1 MAQRVSNR
9 AFRLPVMPASGGPYD
24 EVGSYAMDVAT
35 SMYDHSRSAQ
45 MQHMNHTSA
54 TSPYHHT
61 PASGGGV
68 SNAMSAVSDIHKR
81 DKELIYG
88 HSLFPL
94 LALIFEKCEL
104 ATCTP
109 REPGAVGGDVCSS
122 ASFNE
127 DIQVFSK
134 QFRSDKTIFSS
145 NHEVD
150 SLMIQ
155 SIQVL
160 RFHLLELEKV
170 HELCD
175 NFCKRYIS
183 CLKGKMPIDLVM
195 DEKEN
200 IGKSR
205 SDSDTLDIDSP
216 PESALPQASNSQ
228 SWQPGQGDEATGS
241 GSNSQS
247 SSRPPSNSGVDGP
260 TTPEDPS
267 LNTSVGSEDGN
278 GDNTDD
284 EQSKKSQKK
293 RGIFPKAATNIMK
306 AWLFQHLTHPYPSE
320 EQKRSLAQETGLT
333 ILQVNNWF
341 INARR
346 RIVQPMIDASNRA
359 GKSPV
364 VTVFKS
370 RRRKNSLGQGL
381 PSPGPRFGPPGAPP
395 GYYPDQ
401 HHPPPHPNYPHMD
414 GGVPQ
419 PPHFGPRGY
428 IPTGDPSV
436 SGVGTIPPMSAMTG
450 GPHSMHAQMPAH
462 AYRSPMPPTSVHQA
476 QPMYIPGHPHAM
488 MMPPPGHPH
497 AHPHHPHPGHPG
509 HPGLPSTQTSPTLIS
524 SENVLTMSQPVMDM
538 HSS

>member
-1 MAQRVSNR
+1 MRVLDVQRKMSGQIQDSESKTPV
-9 AFRLPVMPASGGPYD
+9 LPTYD
-24 EVGSYAMDVAT
+24 EVDGYGMEAAA
-35 SMYDHSRSAQ
+35 MYDNRGAATALQ
-45 MQHMNHTSA
+45 MNHSSVTS
-54 TSPYHHT
+54 SYHHPPSSLAVT
-61 PASGGGV
+61 ST
-68 SNAMSAVSDIHKR
+68 MSTVSDIHKR
-81 DKELIYG
+81 DKEVLYG
-88 HSLFPL
+88 HPLFPL

-127 DIQVFSK
+127 DIQAFAK
-134 QFRSDKTIFSS
+134 QFKSDKAIFSS

-155 SIQVL
+155 AIQVL

-175 NFCKRYIS
+175 NFCKRYIT

-200 IGKSR
+200 GGKSKG
-205 SDSDTLDIDSP
+205 DVDLPDSP
-216 PESALPQASNSQ
+216 SDDLQQTAPS
-228 SWQPGQGDEATGS
+228 SWQPSLAALDAQTS
-241 GSNSQS
+241 GPHSQES
-247 SSRPPSNSGVDGP
+247 QTPSDPGAECPV
-260 TTPEDPS
+260 TPEGQS
-267 LNTSVGSEDGN
+267 LNASIGSDDGGSE
-278 GDNTDD
+278 TADD
-284 EQSKKSQKK
+284 DQGGKKSQKK

-370 RRRKNSLGQGL
+370 RRRKSSIGQGI
-381 PSPGPRFGPPGAPP
+381 PSPGPPRYGPGPGHPPP
-395 GYYPDQ
+395 GYYPEQ
-401 HHPPPHPNYPHMD
+401 HHPQAHPNYHLD
-414 GGVPQ
+414 GGVQ
-419 PPHFGPRGY
+419 PPHFSPRAY
-428 IPTGDPSV
+428 MQDPAS
-436 SGVGTIPPMSAMTG
+436 SGVGTMQIATTMA
-450 GPHSMHAQMPAH
+450 HSMHGQLQSPH
-462 AYRSPMPPTSVHQA
+462 AYRSSMPPQP

-497 AHPHHPHPGHPG
+497 AHAHHPGHPG
-509 HPGLPSTQTSPTLIS
+509 SQLIS
-524 SENVLTMSQPVMDM
+524 SSQSSPSIIVSEGGMTQSVMDM

>member
-1 MAQRVSNR
+1 MSLDDGKTQSKRQVS
-9 AFRLPVMPASGGPYD
+9 PPYD
-24 EVGSYAMDVAT
+24 EVGVYTMDGAST
-35 SMYDHSRSAQ
+35 MYGSMQ
-45 MQHMNHTSA
+45 QHMNHTSVSTAYHHPVSAA
-54 TSPYHHT
+54 TS
-61 PASGGGV
+61 V
-68 SNAMSAVSDIHKR
+68 MSTVSDLHKR
-81 DKELIYG
+81 DKEILYG
-88 HSLFPL
+88 HPLFPL

-109 REPGAVGGDVCSS
+109 REPGAIGGDVCSS

-127 DIQVFSK
+127 DIQAFAK
-134 QFRSDKTIFSS
+134 QFKSDKAIFSS

-155 SIQVL
+155 AIQVL

-200 IGKSR
+200 GGKSK
-205 SDSDTLDIDSP
+205 SDGELGPDSP
-216 PESALPQASNSQ
+216 TDDSQSTGTPSWQASFGLDNQNLGQNSQ
-228 SWQPGQGDEATGS
+228 PSSQTPSDPGADC
-241 GSNSQS
+241 
-247 SSRPPSNSGVDGP
+247 PV
-260 TTPEDPS
+260 TPEGQS
-267 LNTSVGSEDGN
+267 LNASIGSDDGGSE
-278 GDNTDD
+278 TADD
-284 EQSKKSQKK
+284 DQGKKSQKK

-370 RRRKNSLGQGL
+370 RRRKNSLGQGI
-381 PSPGPRFGPPGAPP
+381 PSPGPPRYGPGPGHPPP
-395 GYYPDQ
+395 GYYPEQ
-401 HHPPPHPNYPHMD
+401 HHPQAHPNYHLD
-414 GGVPQ
+414 GSPQ
-419 PPHFGPRGY
+419 GHFPPRGY
-428 IPTGDPSV
+428 MPDTVSSGMSTMQMPTTV
-436 SGVGTIPPMSAMTG
+436 SHT
-450 GPHSMHAQMPAH
+450 MHAQLPAH
-462 AYRSPMPPTSVHQA
+462 AYRQAMQPSVQ

-497 AHPHHPHPGHPG
+497 AHAHHPGHPG
-509 HPGLPSTQTSPTLIS
+509 QLISSSQTSPSIIV
-524 SENVLTMSQPVMDM
+524 SEGVMTQSVMDM

>member
-1 MAQRVSNR
+1 MAQW
-9 AFRLPVMPASGGPYD
+9 PYD
-24 EVGSYAMDVAT
+24 EVGPYPMDVAT
-35 SMYDHSRSAQ
+35 SMYDHGRSGAP
-45 MQHMNHTSA
+45 MQHLNHTSA
-54 TSPYHHT
+54 TSPYHHP
-61 PASGGGV
+61 PAAGGGV
-68 SNAMSAVSDIHKR
+68 SSAMSAVSDIQKR

-205 SDSDTLDIDSP
+205 SDSETLDIDSP
-216 PESALPQASNSQ
+216 PDSVLPQLPNTQ
-228 SWQPGQGDEATGS
+228 PWQAGQGDEPAGS
-241 GSNSQS
+241 GSNSQT

-267 LNTSVGSEDGN
+267 LNTSVGSEDGT

-395 GYYPDQ
+395 GYYPEQ
-401 HHPPPHPNYPHMD
+401 HHPPPHTNYHID

-419 PPHFGPRGY
+419 PAHFGPRGY
-428 IPTGDPSV
+428 LQTGDPSV
-436 SGVGTIPPMSAMTG
+436 SGVGTIPPMSAMAG

-462 AYRSPMPPTSVHQA
+462 AYRSPMPPTSVHQT

-497 AHPHHPHPGHPG
+497 AHPHHPGHPG
-509 HPGLPSTQTSPTLIS
+509 HPGQLIPSTQTSPTLIS
-524 SENVLTMSQPVMDM
+524 SENVLSMSQPVMDM

>member
-1 MAQRVSNR
+1 MEA
-9 AFRLPVMPASGGPYD
+9 AA
-24 EVGSYAMDVAT
+24 
-35 SMYDHSRSAQ
+35 MYDNRGAATALQ
-45 MQHMNHTSA
+45 MNHSSVTS
-54 TSPYHHT
+54 SYHHPPSSLAVT
-61 PASGGGV
+61 ST
-68 SNAMSAVSDIHKR
+68 MSTVSDIHKR
-81 DKELIYG
+81 DKEVLYG
-88 HSLFPL
+88 HPLFPL

-127 DIQVFSK
+127 DIQAFAK
-134 QFRSDKTIFSS
+134 QFKSDKAIFSS

-155 SIQVL
+155 AIQVL

-175 NFCKRYIS
+175 NFCKRYIT

-200 IGKSR
+200 GGKSKG
-205 SDSDTLDIDSP
+205 DVDLPDSP
-216 PESALPQASNSQ
+216 SDDLQVSFFNFF
-228 SWQPGQGDEATGS
+228 
-241 GSNSQS
+241 
-247 SSRPPSNSGVDGP
+247 SRPKLTFPLQPSKRYSIRQGFN
-260 TTPEDPS
+260 TRFYCQS
-267 LNTSVGSEDGN
+267 LNASIGSDDGGSE
-278 GDNTDD
+278 TADD
-284 EQSKKSQKK
+284 DQGGKKSQKK

-370 RRRKNSLGQGL
+370 RRRKSSIGQGI
-381 PSPGPRFGPPGAPP
+381 PSPS
-395 GYYPDQ
+395 
-401 HHPPPHPNYPHMD
+401 
-414 GGVPQ
+414 
-419 PPHFGPRGY
+419 
-428 IPTGDPSV
+428 PSH
-436 SGVGTIPPMSAMTG
+436 T
-450 GPHSMHAQMPAH
+450 
-462 AYRSPMPPTSVHQA
+462 RENSP
-476 QPMYIPGHPHAM
+476 
-488 MMPPPGHPH
+488 
-497 AHPHHPHPGHPG
+497 
-509 HPGLPSTQTSPTLIS
+509 S
-524 SENVLTMSQPVMDM
+524 SQF
-538 HSS
+538 